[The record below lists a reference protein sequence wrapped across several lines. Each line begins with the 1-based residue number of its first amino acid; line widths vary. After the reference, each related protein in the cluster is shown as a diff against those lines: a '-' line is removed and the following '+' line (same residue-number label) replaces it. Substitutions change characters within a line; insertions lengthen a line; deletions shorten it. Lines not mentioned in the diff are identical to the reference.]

1 MEVRLHYHHNKI
13 YYLLSMKSFIIL
25 FTLLFFL
32 IPSLK
37 YHRESFTNVNQVVL
51 PVVLQKSSLLTDG
64 RGNYTYSL
72 CGDDSKWRKKGETD
86 IDCSHYLENKSCNDI
101 GEDGRKAQ
109 DACPISCG
117 MCPNKINIEK
127 IQKFDSSRYRDPV
140 YVLQEEATK
149 GARGGVSEHKAL
161 IEQREKGLQLENY
174 LETDD
179 LTNRLTTLLTN
190 IDAYNKEHESTQGE
204 QPHNLCKNYNITTPC
219 VAGKERIACE
229 GDTCGECNN
238 ITDNVSGL
246 YGSDK
251 KPKSDLKY
259 FLDHDFKRR
268 TIPIETLLDNNT
280 NNTNKCVLNK
290 LDEQKDEGGEVT
302 INAGYF
308 LKKIN
313 KIPLCKKIVRIDSSG
328 KTTSL
333 AEDCPYGCGICR

>member
-1 MEVRLHYHHNKI
+1 
-13 YYLLSMKSFIIL
+13 MKSFIIL
-25 FTLLFFL
+25 FTLIFFL
-32 IPSLK
+32 LPSLK
-37 YHRESFTNVNQVVL
+37 YHRESFTNINQVVL
-51 PVVLQKSSLLTDG
+51 PVVLQKSSLITDG

-140 YVLQEEATK
+140 YVLQEEAAK

-190 IDAYNKEHESTQGE
+190 IDAYNKDHENTQEE

-219 VAGKERIACE
+219 KDNNKRRIACE
-229 GDTCGECNN
+229 GDICETCPLKDNKK
-238 ITDNVSGL
+238 TDNLTEL
-246 YGSDK
+246 YESDN
-251 KPKSDLKY
+251 KPKSDLTY
-259 FLDHDFKRR
+259 FFDHDFKRR
-268 TIPIETLLDNNT
+268 TIPIETLLKNKNNT
-280 NNTNKCVLNK
+280 QTTCVLNK
-290 LDEQKDEGGEVT
+290 DDEQKNKDGEVT
-302 INAGYF
+302 RNAGFF
-308 LKKIN
+308 LN
-313 KIPLCKKIVRIDSSG
+313 KDKTPLCKKIVRIDSSG
-328 KTTSL
+328 KTISL
-333 AEDCPYGCGICR
+333 AEDCPYGCGICS